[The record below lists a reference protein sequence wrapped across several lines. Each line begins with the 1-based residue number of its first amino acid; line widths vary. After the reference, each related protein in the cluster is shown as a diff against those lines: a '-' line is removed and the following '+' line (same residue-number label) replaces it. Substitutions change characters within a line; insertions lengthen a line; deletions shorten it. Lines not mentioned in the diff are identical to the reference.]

1 MSAHCIA
8 RKLGKSDMNIDV
20 PSTPDSD
27 GLDLDASVAKSLF
40 VGRITEE
47 NLFPYPRIDAD
58 EAETLRMVANSLEYF
73 LQDKR

>member
-1 MSAHCIA
+1 
-8 RKLGKSDMNIDV
+8 MNIDES
-20 PSTPDSD
+20 STPDGD

-58 EAETLRMVANSLEYF
+58 EAETLRMVSAGSSSSTLRKAMNLTSER
-73 LQDKR
+73 DPI